1 MDRCMTC
8 TVCCFFLFSN
18 IKLASFFLPSIS
30 YLPRPLPSYPPTLP
44 ASLVSKLALKVTD
57 VLNLV
62 QVEEGKEEPVEEGTV
77 TLRNIADNGNYTSMQ
92 SPVLS
97 VACMC
102 DMLAIHDIL
111 RMHVQCFHL
120 FLILISIGC

>member
-1 MDRCMTC
+1 MTC
-8 TVCCFFLFSN
+8 RVFPVHKASPFLSPFSFSN
-18 IKLASFFLPSIS
+18 PTYLGP
-30 YLPRPLPSYPPTLP
+30 YLPILP

-97 VACMC
+97 VACTC
-102 DMLAIHDIL
+102 NL
-111 RMHVQCFHL
+111 
-120 FLILISIGC
+120 